1 MRTLALVVLA
11 CTFAVAADS
20 PWVGTWTMNKV
31 KSKPDPNGPKLES
44 LTVEF
49 LQDGPTLKAVITNN
63 GITAPAVPIDGREQ
77 LAPTN
82 MPSVA
87 GSTHHVSVL
96 KGNTIHT
103 LFKKDGKTVATR
115 RVSLAP
121 DRKMM
126 TSVIEATL
134 PDGQK
139 LKSIAVF
146 NKQ

>member
-1 MRTLALVVLA
+1 
-11 CTFAVAADS
+11 
-20 PWVGTWTMNKV
+20 MNKV

-49 LQDGPTLKAVITNN
+49 VQDGSTLKAIITNN
-63 GITAPAVPIDGREQ
+63 GMTAPAVPIDGKEQ
-77 LAPTN
+77 PAPTN

-87 GSTHHVSVL
+87 GSTHHVSTM

-115 RVSLAP
+115 NVSLAP
-121 DRKMM
+121 DGNTM

-146 NKQ
+146 DKR